1 MSSLKSYIGFPASA
15 PLKSH
20 LNNFLEAAE
29 AGDKRTGELF
39 VSFVDVLTREVID
52 ALLLQT
58 IEIAQLNSM
67 SQKVINMCAST
78 SNKVSGA
85 LTSKIYRKAPI
96 KELQS
101 VADLWLGF
109 LRNTQQDGQG
119 DWYILTEIG
128 ADFAAEIDAIL
139 EEKGDATA
147 YDPADRD
154 YAIGIYERLMDII
167 IEQFFLEAST
177 RVNMG
182 GITKKMLNMGVDS
195 VKAAIHA
202 VLHKVVK
209 KLEPE
214 PLGRYVEHTT
224 QFYLKLD
231 H

>member
-1 MSSLKSYIGFPASA
+1 MSEMTSYIGFPTTNT
-15 PLKSH
+15 LRNC

-29 AGDKRTGELF
+29 AGDNRTGELF
-39 VSFVDVLTREVID
+39 VSFVDVLTREVVD
-52 ALLLQT
+52 NLLLQT

-67 SQKVINMCAST
+67 SQKIIHMCAGT

-96 KELQS
+96 RELQS
-101 VADLWLGF
+101 VAELWQGF
-109 LRNTQQDGQG
+109 LRNTQQDGNG
-119 DWYILTEIG
+119 EWYILTQVTEQ
-128 ADFAAEIDAIL
+128 FAGEIDGIL
-139 EEKGDATA
+139 AEKGDQTA
-147 YDPADRD
+147 YEPKDRE

-167 IEQFFLEAST
+167 IEKFFLEASHH
-177 RVNMG
+177 VHMG

-209 KLEPE
+209 KLDAE
-214 PLGRYVEHTT
+214 PLGRYIEHTT

-231 H
+231 Y